1 MVASSR
7 AVYLMSNAPS
17 RALAPILA
25 GVGLALF
32 AGAVVWAFS
41 YLFRSPPAIVN
52 VLIWVG
58 VALGFALQV
67 GAIGVSLWGAK
78 TRGGIP
84 VVASLYG
91 LAVLAAI
98 GAWVY
103 NQYEMRQWYRD
114 NPEAFSVN
122 WNEAGT
128 EVGVRTGE
136 GVWWVP
142 VDQCPNVEDETRF
155 EMGTQSRDGY
165 VEVSV
170 NSDVPHMRLYVDE
183 QRVECLQTDLP
194 LAEADLASALAAAL
208 EVEALRPH
216 LPEGDTLLLTGWRL
230 PAFDSVRVAER
241 SVRSA
246 EGWETG
252 AIQIRLLDPQPD
264 RVEVELEVFQPYTSA
279 RVETVRGDDGSW
291 EASLASLDDT

>member
-1 MVASSR
+1 
-7 AVYLMSNAPS
+7 MSNAPS

-25 GVGLALF
+25 GAGLALF
-32 AGAVVWAFS
+32 AGAIVWAFS

-52 VLIWVG
+52 LLIWVG
-58 VALGFALQV
+58 LVLGVVLQI
-67 GAIGVSLWGAK
+67 GAIGVSLWGARK
-78 TRGGIP
+78 RGGIP

-103 NQYEMRQWYRD
+103 NQYEVRQWYRD
-114 NPEAFSVN
+114 NPEAFSVD

-142 VDQCPNVEDETRF
+142 VDQCPNVEDETLF

-170 NSDVPHMRLYVDE
+170 NSEVPHMRLYVAE
-183 QRVECLQTDLP
+183 QRVECLQTNSP
-194 LAEADLASALAAAL
+194 LGDADLASALAAAL

-216 LPEGDTLLLTGWRL
+216 LPEGDTLLLAGWRL
-230 PAFDSVRVAER
+230 PALDSVRVVER
-241 SVRSA
+241 PARTA
-246 EGWETG
+246 EGWEVG
-252 AIQIRLLDPQPD
+252 AVQVRFLDPQPD
-264 RVEVELEVFQPYTSA
+264 RVEVELEIYQPSYTSA
-279 RVETVRGDDGSW
+279 RVKTARLDDGSW
-291 EASLASLDDT
+291 EAS

>member
-1 MVASSR
+1 MR
-7 AVYLMSNAPS
+7 T
-17 RALAPILA
+17 
-25 GVGLALF
+25 
-32 AGAVVWAFS
+32 
-41 YLFRSPPAIVN
+41 PPPLVN
-52 VLIWVG
+52 VLLI
-58 VALGFALQV
+58 V
-67 GAIGVSLWGAK
+67 GAMLGAGLQLAAIVVSVVGARQ
-78 TRGGIP
+78 RGGWP

-98 GAWVY
+98 GAWA
-103 NQYEMRQWYRD
+103 YEKYETQQWYRD
-114 NPEAFSVN
+114 NPEAFSID
-122 WNEAGT
+122 WNEEGT
-128 EVGVRTGE
+128 EVGVRTGD

-142 VDQCPNVEDETRF
+142 VDQCPNVEDETIF

-208 EVEALRPH
+208 EVEGLRPH

-230 PAFDSVRVAER
+230 PALDSVRVVER
-241 SVRSA
+241 PVRAA

-252 AIQIRLLDPQPD
+252 VTQVRFLDPQPD
-264 RVEVELEVFQPYTSA
+264 RVEVELEIYQPSYTSA
-279 RVETVRGDDGSW
+279 HVKTARLDNGSW
-291 EASLASLDDT
+291 EASLASLDDN